1 MVLKKRLH
9 TLSFSLH
16 PPHQRDSKVDNDDD
30 NVDDDSVD
38 DDDICGDKEDE
49 EEDNHDGDPA
59 GDTHLDHIKPGLVH
73 LHIRCYFTARFHLFG
88 LTLYPG

>member
-1 MVLKKRLH
+1 MCRYGIYGDGRLGDVELSTDLDEEWYFKKRLH

-30 NVDDDSVD
+30 NVDHDSVD

-49 EEDNHDGDPA
+49 EEDYHDGE
-59 GDTHLDHIKPGLVH
+59 
-73 LHIRCYFTARFHLFG
+73 
-88 LTLYPG
+88 

>member
-1 MVLKKRLH
+1 MVFKKRLH

-49 EEDNHDGDPA
+49 EEDYHDGE
-59 GDTHLDHIKPGLVH
+59 
-73 LHIRCYFTARFHLFG
+73 
-88 LTLYPG
+88 

>member
-1 MVLKKRLH
+1 M
-9 TLSFSLH
+9 H

-38 DDDICGDKEDE
+38 DADICGDKEDE
-49 EEDNHDGDPA
+49 EDYHDGDPA

-88 LTLYPG
+88 LTLYPGC